1 MNRRLGSMTIRNP
14 KAERNR
20 TVILKRTAEAY
31 RDLGFDGI
39 GIRDLGKIAGLTHGA
54 VYAQFKDKD
63 DLLKEA
69 MRHSAAEQKQA
80 IEKCRREPDPIS
92 AVMHFYLSA
101 EHRDRRAAGCLI
113 AANASEVVR
122 RPVELQAI
130 FIDAIEDIVNVLE
143 SNDSGS
149 QQDGTARAM
158 ALTSAAAMIGGLTLS
173 RIYATL
179 LPEQSSEILDIIRNQ
194 LLTMLNER

>member
-14 KAERNR
+14 KTERNR
-20 TVILKRTAEAY
+20 SVILERAAEAY
-31 RDLGFDGI
+31 RELGFDGV

-54 VYAQFKDKD
+54 VYAQFTDKD
-63 DLLKEA
+63 DLVKEA

-80 IEKCRREPDPIS
+80 LEKCSREPDPIG

-122 RPVELQAI
+122 RPVELQAV

-149 QQDGTARAM
+149 QQDGTDRAM